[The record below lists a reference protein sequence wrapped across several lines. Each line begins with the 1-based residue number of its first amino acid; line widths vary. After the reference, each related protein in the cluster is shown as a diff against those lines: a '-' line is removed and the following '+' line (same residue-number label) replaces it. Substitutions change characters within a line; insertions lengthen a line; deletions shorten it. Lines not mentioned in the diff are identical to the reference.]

1 MQSKEH
7 NNIILVRLFTD
18 EKINDKILE
27 VCKQYNIKNAVILSG
42 IGQVKK
48 IRLGYFKEKGNYLE
62 EEFQT
67 PLEILSLTGNIIKN
81 KEEYILH
88 LHTVLGT
95 EDKKTLGGH
104 LIDAT
109 VGVTAEIFILKT
121 DIKAHRRFDEK
132 TGLKSLFLE

>member
-1 MQSKEH
+1 MQSRENKG
-7 NNIILVRLFTD
+7 IILVRLFTD
-18 EKINDKILE
+18 EKINDKLLD

-62 EEFQT
+62 EEFQA
-67 PLEILSLTGNIIKN
+67 PLEMLSLTGNVIKN
-81 KEEYILH
+81 KDEYILH
-88 LHTVLGT
+88 LHTVVGT

-109 VGVTAEIFILKT
+109 VSVTAEIFILKT
-121 DIKAHRRFDEK
+121 NIKAYRKFDGK
-132 TGLKSLFLE
+132 TGLKSLVLE